1 MENVEN
7 INEDQPKSSN
17 KKKKTL
23 LLILLLLLLVLIGIA
38 IALPLLLI
46 KDEVKISDL
55 KLEQNVFKY
64 NENYLNAKVY
74 VFYDDDSEKEI
85 TLNDTYISQ
94 EDKEKFNIVGENHQI
109 TLTYENFS
117 KTFYI
122 TIVEAEFSPSEIDN
136 LVYSDQIV
144 EFNTKGWFFP
154 VTNLPEGASVSYN
167 IEGIIENQASYSLI
181 EPGTYIIEAI
191 ISKPNYKSLNI
202 NFTIKI
208 VDTSISIENFEKIE
222 DMYFTNVS
230 ADTTYIDFTKIVKIN
245 DKEGVFEIFA
255 DENLSTKFDKT
266 NITINAGEN
275 HYYLKV
281 FFEDNSITKVYDIVI
296 YKNGMFNIKFIL
308 NSETLDE
315 YQIEENKMIEQP
327 ALSKE
332 GYIITGWK
340 VDDELISFPYK
351 ISANT
356 TFDAVYQLIDYNIQK
371 SITGEGSIKLSK
383 ELANVGDE
391 ILITCNPNLGYEIS
405 KIYYKIDGQDQEI
418 EIENNKFVM
427 PAKNIIVYAEFVKIN
442 YAILKDGV
450 TNGDF
455 TVSKDSACFGEDIS
469 VSFMPNPG
477 YELEEVYYI
486 IEGGQEKIV
495 IENSHFIMPI
505 GNITIYVKYIPITYN
520 ITLILNDG
528 IIEGE
533 EIIYYTVE
541 SETFTLNKPT
551 KEGYSFLGWS
561 SDEIEIPQEEIVIE
575 KGTIGNKEY
584 IANWTI
590 NTYSIT
596 KGEMLNGSLEVV
608 QSAQFN
614 SSVTISINPD
624 EGYELDKVYYK
635 ENDEGNEI
643 TIYGNSFNMPANNVT
658 IYATFKAIEYD
669 ISKVEAENGT
679 FNISQSVGIIGDVI
693 LITPKPNEGFQLEK
707 IYYLINNEGEEILV
721 LDNKFNMPANDVTIY
736 VLFEK
741 IDYTI
746 SKSEEVNGTVN
757 ISKNIAN
764 INDLITVTT
773 QPNVGY
779 TLVRIYYKLQ
789 DSDDEIIISDG
800 SFIMPASNITIFA
813 EFKKV
818 DYTIAKSE
826 MTNGDIEISLLGA
839 NLGEEINITPKP
851 NLGYELDRLY
861 YILQDDSEEIEIIDN
876 TFIMPAGNLTVY
888 ATFKIIDYTITLDPA
903 EGTLVGSRTINYT
916 VESEDIVLEQPTRE
930 GYDFVGWSGTG
941 LDGIVKNV
949 TIQTGSTGDR
959 EYLANWEIKKFTIIW
974 QNEDGEELK
983 RDENVEY
990 GTLPTYDGTP
1000 TKQSTA
1006 QYDYEFAGWE
1016 PEVVVATENA
1026 TYKATYTPILRSYT
1040 IIFNNKN
1047 VTVMVDE
1054 QEINSGDKVEYGK
1067 TLNISYQETE
1077 GYHKTSFKVNDE
1089 EKESPCSIVVSGDVT
1104 ISYSE
1109 EINVYTVTL
1118 PTGEGYTIESDGTIV
1133 NHGQS
1138 FRFRVVLNDGYT
1150 QSSVVVKSNN
1160 NEISI
1165 EEGYYTILNIT
1176 ENQIVT
1182 VEGVVLNTYTITWN
1196 NYDGTPLLQTEVIHG
1211 QKPTYTGETPTKQSN
1226 AQYDYEFAG
1235 WEPEVV
1241 VATENATY
1249 KATYTP
1255 ILRSYTI
1262 IFNNKN
1268 VTVMVDEQEINS
1280 GDKVEYGKT
1289 LNISYQETEGYHKT
1303 SFKVNDEEKE
1313 SPCSIV
1319 VSGDVTISYS
1329 EEINVYTVTLPTG
1342 EGYTIESDGTIVN
1355 HGQSFR
1361 FRVVLNDG
1369 YTQSSV
1375 VVKSNNNE
1383 ISIEEG
1389 YYTILNITENQIV
1402 TVEGVVLNTYTI
1414 TWNNYDGTPLLQ
1426 TEVIHG
1432 QKPTYT
1438 GETPT
1443 KDKTEE
1449 FTYTFS
1455 DWDPK
1460 IVVAT
1465 EDTTYTAQF
1474 IETRN
1479 SYTVTFNSNGGS
1491 EVENI
1496 TKEYG
1501 SKIGTLPIPTFEG
1514 YDFVGWFTQL
1524 SGGEPI
1530 NEMTL
1535 ITTNITLYAH
1545 WVATS
1550 YNIDL
1555 NLDGG
1560 QISGDYKST
1569 YTIEDEN
1576 FVLPTPTK
1584 EGHNF
1589 LGWSKD
1595 GVGQP
1600 EVLVTV
1606 LKGTTGDL
1614 NYTAKWQ
1621 INQYTYTFYRYQG
1634 GDILKQETVN
1644 YGTNIVAPTN
1654 VIRASDNV
1662 SGINYNFTGWNQEVP
1677 STIGASNIEF
1687 YALYDEEN
1695 FSAGLNFV
1703 YSGLDGYYIVD
1714 KGSTTETNIIV
1725 PSTYTTL
1732 ENGKANVS
1740 EVAENG
1746 FSNMSDVTIITFN
1759 GEIEYIG
1766 AAAFANDDLLTNII
1780 GLDQIYSIPESA
1792 FEGCSSL
1799 TSFNIGEK
1807 VIIIGTNAFA
1817 NTGLTSVYIPSSVVS
1832 IENGA
1837 FENCYIENYS
1847 VSEDNLNYASYEG
1860 DLYNKNLTKLLLY
1873 ANGKTANTFSVPS
1886 FVNEIENYAFGGEN
1900 SLSRSLAKLSS
1911 NLQNIII
1918 PDNVTILNDY
1928 SLNSA
1933 LIVYTEFSN
1942 KPNGWSELSISQN
1955 EIYWNNEWEIQDNQP
1970 TIIIEASAF
1979 KTGVYQNWM
1988 SYISDETLFVDVV
2001 MPGSHDAG
2009 TKSITA
2015 ENLHTQSSGF
2025 YDQLTGGVRYFDMRV
2040 AEYNEIV
2047 RCIHA
2052 NSGDKIHDNN
2062 GTGIEFSTALNDMLR
2077 FVNENPSE
2085 IIILD
2090 FQHLWNDFEI
2100 QVVPMIEK
2108 SLSGKMLTKDKAT
2121 NYSSLTMGQLRQ
2133 WGVNFIVIAQD
2144 DSSQLSGVTS
2154 PNFDGHNWMYKRT
2167 ENLRSE
2173 YERSTHISSA
2183 SALIGIWPT
2192 YFNNFKE
2199 DQYNKIFV
2207 LQTQLTSGN
2216 GESNLVNREKSIRN
2230 DANKYFRGLK
2240 KNSTNLAK
2248 VNVIMR
2254 DFVVD
2259 DLDGVDSA
2267 QSGIQSVLF
2276 LNVYKNQIKSTE
2288 IERFKALIDFDT
2300 IDSW

>member
-7 INEDQPKSSN
+7 INEDQPKSSH

-23 LLILLLLLLVLIGIA
+23 LLILLLLLIVLIGIA

-117 KTFYI
+117 KAFYI

-202 NFTIKI
+202 NFTIRI
-208 VDTSISIENFEKIE
+208 ADTSISIENFEKIE

-245 DKEGVFEIFA
+245 DKEGIFEIFA
-255 DENLSTKFDKT
+255 DENLSTKLDKT

-281 FFEDNSITKVYDIVI
+281 FFEDNSITKVFDIVI

-315 YQIEENKMIEQP
+315 YQIEEDKVIEKP
-327 ALSKE
+327 DYTKE
-332 GYIITGWK
+332 GYLITGWE
-340 VDDELISFPYK
+340 VNGELVTFPYQ
-351 ISANT
+351 ISSNT
-356 TFDAVYQLIDYNIQK
+356 TFNAVYQLINYNIQQ
-371 SITGEGSIKLSK
+371 SITGEGSINLSK
-383 ELANVGDE
+383 ETANVGDE
-391 ILITCNPNLGYEIS
+391 ILITINPGLGFETS
-405 KIYYKIDGQDQEI
+405 KIYYKAEGQDEEI
-418 EIENNKFVM
+418 EIKDNKFNM
-427 PAKNIIVYAEFVKIN
+427 PAKNVIIYVEFVKSIYN
-442 YAILKDGV
+442 ISKNQVL
-450 TNGDF
+450 NGDF
-455 TVSKDSACFGEDIS
+455 TVSKNSASFGENIS
-469 VSFMPNPG
+469 ISFLPNPG
-477 YELEEVYYI
+477 YELEEVYYL
-486 IEGGQEKIV
+486 IEGSEEKNIV
-495 IENSHFIMPI
+495 ENSKFIMPI
-505 GNITIYVKYIPITYN
+505 GNITIYVNYTPIIYTIN
-520 ITLILNDG
+520 LILNDG
-528 IIEGE
+528 MIEGE
-533 EIIYYTVE
+533 ENINYTVE

-561 SDEIEIPQEEIVIE
+561 SDEIEVPQEKIVIE

-596 KGEMLNGSLEVV
+596 KGEILNGNLEIVP
-608 QSAQFN
+608 SAQFN
-614 SSVTISINPD
+614 SLVTISIIPN
-624 EGYELDKVYYK
+624 EGYELDKIYYK
-635 ENDEGNEI
+635 ENNEGNEI
-643 TIYGNSFNMPANNVT
+643 IINENSFNMPANDVT
-658 IYATFKAIEYD
+658 VYATFRAINYD
-669 ISKVEAENGT
+669 ILKAEIENGT
-679 FNISQSVGIIGDVI
+679 FNISQSSGIIGDEI
-693 LITPKPNEGFQLEK
+693 LVTPIPNQGYELDK
-707 IYYLINNEGEEILV
+707 IYYLVNNEGEEILIQ
-721 LDNKFNMPANDVTIY
+721 DNRFNMPANDVTIY
-736 VLFEK
+736 VVFEK

-746 SKSEEVNGTVN
+746 SKSEEVNGTIN

-888 ATFKIIDYTITLDPA
+888 ATFKTINYTITLDPA

-916 VESEDIVLEQPTRE
+916 VESEDIILEEPTRE

-1006 QYDYEFAGWE
+1006 QYDYKFAGWE

-1089 EKESPCSIVVSGDVT
+1089 EQESPYSVVVNEDVT

-1118 PTGEGYTIESDGTIV
+1118 PSGEGYTIESSGNQV

-1138 FRFRVVLNDGYT
+1138 FKFKLNLIEGYT
-1150 QSSVVVKSNN
+1150 QSNVVVKSNN

-1176 ENQIVT
+1176 GNQTVT

-1196 NYDGTPLLQTEVIHG
+1196 NYDGTPLLQTEV
-1211 QKPTYTGETPTKQSN
+1211 T
-1226 AQYDYEFAG
+1226 
-1235 WEPEVV
+1235 
-1241 VATENATY
+1241 
-1249 KATYTP
+1249 
-1255 ILRSYTI
+1255 
-1262 IFNNKN
+1262 
-1268 VTVMVDEQEINS
+1268 
-1280 GDKVEYGKT
+1280 
-1289 LNISYQETEGYHKT
+1289 
-1303 SFKVNDEEKE
+1303 
-1313 SPCSIV
+1313 
-1319 VSGDVTISYS
+1319 
-1329 EEINVYTVTLPTG
+1329 
-1342 EGYTIESDGTIVN
+1342 
-1355 HGQSFR
+1355 
-1361 FRVVLNDG
+1361 
-1369 YTQSSV
+1369 
-1375 VVKSNNNE
+1375 
-1383 ISIEEG
+1383 
-1389 YYTILNITENQIV
+1389 
-1402 TVEGVVLNTYTI
+1402 
-1414 TWNNYDGTPLLQ
+1414 
-1426 TEVIHG
+1426 HG

-1443 KDKTEE
+1443 KDKTQE

-1455 DWDPK
+1455 DWNPK

-1474 IETRN
+1474 IETKNR
-1479 SYTVTFNSNGGS
+1479 YTVTFNSNEGS

-1501 SKIGTLPIPTFEG
+1501 SEIGKLPIPTFEG

-1524 SGGEPI
+1524 SGGEQI

-1560 QISGDYKST
+1560 QISEEYKNT

-1584 EGHNF
+1584 EGYNF

-1621 INQYTYTFYRYQG
+1621 INQYTYTFYRYEG
-1634 GDILKQETVN
+1634 GDILKQETVD

-1662 SGINYNFTGWNQEVP
+1662 LGKNYNFTGWNQEVP

-1703 YSGLDGYYIVD
+1703 YSSLDGYYIVD
-1714 KGSTTETNIIV
+1714 KGSTTETSIIV

-1746 FSNMSDVTIITFN
+1746 FSNMNYVTIITFN

-1766 AAAFANDDLLTNII
+1766 AAAFANDALLTKII

-1799 TSFNIGEK
+1799 SSFNIGEK

-1832 IENGA
+1832 IENRA

-1886 FVNEIENYAFGGEN
+1886 FVNEIENYAFGTQN
-1900 SLSRSLAKLSS
+1900 NMYARSLTKS
-1911 NLQNIII
+1911 NTNIQNIII
-1918 PDNVTILNDY
+1918 PDNVIILNDY

-1955 EIYWNNEWEIQDNQP
+1955 EIYWNSEWVLQDNQP

-2009 TKSITA
+2009 TMSISAT
-2015 ENLHTQSSGF
+2015 NLHTQSSGF

-2040 AEYNEIV
+2040 AEYDGTV

-2052 NSGDKIHDNN
+2052 NSNDNINDTN
-2062 GTGIEFSTALNDMLR
+2062 GTGVEFAKVLSDIQRFLND
-2077 FVNENPSE
+2077 NPYE
-2085 IIILD
+2085 ILILD
-2090 FQHLWNDFEI
+2090 FQHIWNDFESK
-2100 QVVPMIEK
+2100 VVPMIEE
-2108 SLSGKMLTKDKAT
+2108 SLSGMMLTKDKAA
-2121 NYSSLTMGQLRQ
+2121 NYLSLTMGQLRQ
-2133 WGVNFIVIAQD
+2133 WGVNIILVAQD
-2144 DSSQLSGVTS
+2144 DSKELRGATM
-2154 PNFDGHNWMYKRT
+2154 PNFDQHNYMYKRT

-2173 YERSTHISSA
+2173 YDGDTHRSSA
-2183 SALIGIWPT
+2183 SDLIGIWPT
-2192 YFNNFKE
+2192 YFNNFTE
-2199 DQYNKIFV
+2199 DQYNKIFI
-2207 LQTQLTSGN
+2207 LQTQLTSGD
-2216 GESNLVNREKSIRN
+2216 LVSREKSIRN
-2230 DANKYFRGLK
+2230 DANKFFRNLK
-2240 KNSTNLAK
+2240 KDPTNLAK

-2259 DLDGVDSA
+2259 DLSGVDSA
-2267 QSGIQSVLF
+2267 QSSIQSIIF
-2276 LNVYKNQIKSTE
+2276 LNVYKNQIKETE
-2288 IERFKALIDFDT
+2288 LERFKLLIDFDT
-2300 IDSW
+2300 VDSWVTA

>member
-1 MENVEN
+1 M
-7 INEDQPKSSN
+7 
-17 KKKKTL
+17 
-23 LLILLLLLLVLIGIA
+23 
-38 IALPLLLI
+38 
-46 KDEVKISDL
+46 
-55 KLEQNVFKY
+55 
-64 NENYLNAKVY
+64 
-74 VFYDDDSEKEI
+74 
-85 TLNDTYISQ
+85 
-94 EDKEKFNIVGENHQI
+94 
-109 TLTYENFS
+109 
-117 KTFYI
+117 
-122 TIVEAEFSPSEIDN
+122 
-136 LVYSDQIV
+136 
-144 EFNTKGWFFP
+144 
-154 VTNLPEGASVSYN
+154 
-167 IEGIIENQASYSLI
+167 
-181 EPGTYIIEAI
+181 
-191 ISKPNYKSLNI
+191 
-202 NFTIKI
+202 
-208 VDTSISIENFEKIE
+208 
-222 DMYFTNVS
+222 
-230 ADTTYIDFTKIVKIN
+230 
-245 DKEGVFEIFA
+245 
-255 DENLSTKFDKT
+255 
-266 NITINAGEN
+266 
-275 HYYLKV
+275 
-281 FFEDNSITKVYDIVI
+281 
-296 YKNGMFNIKFIL
+296 
-308 NSETLDE
+308 
-315 YQIEENKMIEQP
+315 
-327 ALSKE
+327 
-332 GYIITGWK
+332 
-340 VDDELISFPYK
+340 
-351 ISANT
+351 
-356 TFDAVYQLIDYNIQK
+356 
-371 SITGEGSIKLSK
+371 
-383 ELANVGDE
+383 
-391 ILITCNPNLGYEIS
+391 
-405 KIYYKIDGQDQEI
+405 
-418 EIENNKFVM
+418 
-427 PAKNIIVYAEFVKIN
+427 
-442 YAILKDGV
+442 
-450 TNGDF
+450 
-455 TVSKDSACFGEDIS
+455 
-469 VSFMPNPG
+469 
-477 YELEEVYYI
+477 
-486 IEGGQEKIV
+486 
-495 IENSHFIMPI
+495 
-505 GNITIYVKYIPITYN
+505 
-520 ITLILNDG
+520 
-528 IIEGE
+528 
-533 EIIYYTVE
+533 
-541 SETFTLNKPT
+541 
-551 KEGYSFLGWS
+551 
-561 SDEIEIPQEEIVIE
+561 
-575 KGTIGNKEY
+575 
-584 IANWTI
+584 
-590 NTYSIT
+590 
-596 KGEMLNGSLEVV
+596 
-608 QSAQFN
+608 
-614 SSVTISINPD
+614 
-624 EGYELDKVYYK
+624 
-635 ENDEGNEI
+635 
-643 TIYGNSFNMPANNVT
+643 
-658 IYATFKAIEYD
+658 
-669 ISKVEAENGT
+669 
-679 FNISQSVGIIGDVI
+679 
-693 LITPKPNEGFQLEK
+693 
-707 IYYLINNEGEEILV
+707 
-721 LDNKFNMPANDVTIY
+721 
-736 VLFEK
+736 
-741 IDYTI
+741 
-746 SKSEEVNGTVN
+746 
-757 ISKNIAN
+757 
-764 INDLITVTT
+764 
-773 QPNVGY
+773 
-779 TLVRIYYKLQ
+779 
-789 DSDDEIIISDG
+789 
-800 SFIMPASNITIFA
+800 
-813 EFKKV
+813 
-818 DYTIAKSE
+818 
-826 MTNGDIEISLLGA
+826 
-839 NLGEEINITPKP
+839 
-851 NLGYELDRLY
+851 
-861 YILQDDSEEIEIIDN
+861 
-876 TFIMPAGNLTVY
+876 
-888 ATFKIIDYTITLDPA
+888 
-903 EGTLVGSRTINYT
+903 VGSRTINYT

-930 GYDFVGWSGTG
+930 GYNFIGWSGTG
-941 LDGIVKNV
+941 LDEIVKEV

-1054 QEINSGDKVEYGK
+1054 QEINSGDKVEHGK

-1118 PTGEGYTIESDGTIV
+1118 PSGEGYTIESFGNQV

-1138 FRFRVVLNDGYT
+1138 FKFKLNLIEGYT
-1150 QSSVVVKSNN
+1150 QSNVVVKSNN

-1196 NYDGTPLLQTEVIHG
+1196 NYDGTPLLQTEV
-1211 QKPTYTGETPTKQSN
+1211 T
-1226 AQYDYEFAG
+1226 
-1235 WEPEVV
+1235 
-1241 VATENATY
+1241 
-1249 KATYTP
+1249 
-1255 ILRSYTI
+1255 
-1262 IFNNKN
+1262 
-1268 VTVMVDEQEINS
+1268 
-1280 GDKVEYGKT
+1280 
-1289 LNISYQETEGYHKT
+1289 
-1303 SFKVNDEEKE
+1303 
-1313 SPCSIV
+1313 
-1319 VSGDVTISYS
+1319 
-1329 EEINVYTVTLPTG
+1329 
-1342 EGYTIESDGTIVN
+1342 
-1355 HGQSFR
+1355 
-1361 FRVVLNDG
+1361 
-1369 YTQSSV
+1369 
-1375 VVKSNNNE
+1375 
-1383 ISIEEG
+1383 
-1389 YYTILNITENQIV
+1389 
-1402 TVEGVVLNTYTI
+1402 
-1414 TWNNYDGTPLLQ
+1414 
-1426 TEVIHG
+1426 HG

-1443 KDKTEE
+1443 KDKTQE

-1455 DWDPK
+1455 DWNPK

-1524 SGGEPI
+1524 SGGEQI

-1535 ITTNITLYAH
+1535 ITTNITLCAR
-1545 WVATS
+1545 WVAIS

-1584 EGHNF
+1584 EGYNF

-1606 LKGTTGDL
+1606 SKGTTGDL

-1621 INQYTYTFYRYQG
+1621 INQYTYTFYRYEG
-1634 GDILKQETVN
+1634 GDILKQETVD
-1644 YGTNIVAPTN
+1644 YGSNIVAPTN

-1662 SGINYNFTGWNQEVP
+1662 LGINYNFTGWNQEVP

-1703 YSGLDGYYIVD
+1703 YSSLDGYYIVD

-1766 AAAFANDDLLTNII
+1766 AAAFANDALLTNII

-1837 FENCYIENYS
+1837 FENCYIKNYS

-1886 FVNEIENYAFGGEN
+1886 FVNEIENYAFGTQN
-1900 SLSRSLAKLSS
+1900 NMYARSLTKS
-1911 NLQNIII
+1911 NTNIQNIII
-1918 PDNVTILNDY
+1918 PDNVIILNDY

-1955 EIYWNNEWEIQDNQP
+1955 EIYWNSEWEIQDNQP

-2040 AEYNEIV
+2040 AEYNGTV

-2052 NSGDKIHDNN
+2052 NSGDPRNSSN
-2062 GTGIEFSTALNDMLR
+2062 GTGIEFETVLSDMLR

-2090 FQHLWNDFEI
+2090 FQHLWNDFEDL
-2100 QVVPMIEK
+2100 VVPMIKER
-2108 SLSGKMLTKDKAT
+2108 LTGKMLTKDKAK
-2121 NYSSLTMGQLRQ
+2121 NYLNLTMGQLRN
-2133 WGVNFIVIAQD
+2133 WGVNFIVIVQD
-2144 DSSQLSGVTS
+2144 DNNELKSSHILGETVSA
-2154 PNFDGHNWMYKRT
+2154 PNFDGYDWMYKRT

-2173 YERSTHISSA
+2173 YDGDTHRSSA
-2183 SALIGIWPT
+2183 SALIGKWPT
-2192 YFNNFKE
+2192 YFNNFTE
-2199 DQYNKIFV
+2199 NQYNKIFI
-2207 LQTQLTSGN
+2207 LQTQLTSGD
-2216 GESNLVNREKSIRN
+2216 LVSREKSIRN

-2240 KNSTNLAK
+2240 NNSTNLAK

-2276 LNVYKNQIKSTE
+2276 LNVYKNQIKTTE

-2300 IDSW
+2300 IYSWEIA

>member
-191 ISKPNYKSLNI
+191 ISRPNYKSLNI

-222 DMYFTNVS
+222 DMYFTNIS

-255 DENLSTKFDKT
+255 DENLSTKLDKT

-371 SITGEGSIKLSK
+371 SITGEGSIELSK
-383 ELANVGDE
+383 ETANVGDE
-391 ILITCNPNLGYEIS
+391 ILIRINPNLGYEIS

-427 PAKNIIVYAEFVKIN
+427 PAKNIIVYVEFVKIN

-561 SDEIEIPQEEIVIE
+561 SDEIEVPQEEIVIE

-707 IYYLINNEGEEILV
+707 IYYLINNEGEEILIQ
-721 LDNKFNMPANDVTIY
+721 DNKFNMPANDVTIY
-736 VLFEK
+736 VLFKK

-851 NLGYELDRLY
+851 NLGYKLDRLY

-888 ATFKIIDYTITLDPA
+888 ATFEIINYTITLDPA
-903 EGTLVGSRTINYT
+903 EGNLIGNNTINYT

-1026 TYKATYTPILRSYT
+1026 TYKATY
-1040 IIFNNKN
+1040 
-1047 VTVMVDE
+1047 
-1054 QEINSGDKVEYGK
+1054 
-1067 TLNISYQETE
+1067 
-1077 GYHKTSFKVNDE
+1077 
-1089 EKESPCSIVVSGDVT
+1089 
-1104 ISYSE
+1104 
-1109 EINVYTVTL
+1109 
-1118 PTGEGYTIESDGTIV
+1118 
-1133 NHGQS
+1133 
-1138 FRFRVVLNDGYT
+1138 
-1150 QSSVVVKSNN
+1150 
-1160 NEISI
+1160 
-1165 EEGYYTILNIT
+1165 
-1176 ENQIVT
+1176 
-1182 VEGVVLNTYTITWN
+1182 
-1196 NYDGTPLLQTEVIHG
+1196 
-1211 QKPTYTGETPTKQSN
+1211 
-1226 AQYDYEFAG
+1226 
-1235 WEPEVV
+1235 
-1241 VATENATY
+1241 
-1249 KATYTP
+1249 
-1255 ILRSYTI
+1255 
-1262 IFNNKN
+1262 
-1268 VTVMVDEQEINS
+1268 
-1280 GDKVEYGKT
+1280 
-1289 LNISYQETEGYHKT
+1289 
-1303 SFKVNDEEKE
+1303 
-1313 SPCSIV
+1313 
-1319 VSGDVTISYS
+1319 
-1329 EEINVYTVTLPTG
+1329 
-1342 EGYTIESDGTIVN
+1342 
-1355 HGQSFR
+1355 
-1361 FRVVLNDG
+1361 
-1369 YTQSSV
+1369 
-1375 VVKSNNNE
+1375 
-1383 ISIEEG
+1383 
-1389 YYTILNITENQIV
+1389 
-1402 TVEGVVLNTYTI
+1402 
-1414 TWNNYDGTPLLQ
+1414 
-1426 TEVIHG
+1426 
-1432 QKPTYT
+1432 
-1438 GETPT
+1438 
-1443 KDKTEE
+1443 
-1449 FTYTFS
+1449 
-1455 DWDPK
+1455 
-1460 IVVAT
+1460 
-1465 EDTTYTAQF
+1465 
-1474 IETRN
+1474 
-1479 SYTVTFNSNGGS
+1479 
-1491 EVENI
+1491 
-1496 TKEYG
+1496 
-1501 SKIGTLPIPTFEG
+1501 
-1514 YDFVGWFTQL
+1514 
-1524 SGGEPI
+1524 
-1530 NEMTL
+1530 
-1535 ITTNITLYAH
+1535 
-1545 WVATS
+1545 
-1550 YNIDL
+1550 
-1555 NLDGG
+1555 
-1560 QISGDYKST
+1560 
-1569 YTIEDEN
+1569 
-1576 FVLPTPTK
+1576 
-1584 EGHNF
+1584 
-1589 LGWSKD
+1589 
-1595 GVGQP
+1595 
-1600 EVLVTV
+1600 
-1606 LKGTTGDL
+1606 
-1614 NYTAKWQ
+1614 
-1621 INQYTYTFYRYQG
+1621 RY
-1634 GDILKQETVN
+1634 
-1644 YGTNIVAPTN
+1644 
-1654 VIRASDNV
+1654 
-1662 SGINYNFTGWNQEVP
+1662 
-1677 STIGASNIEF
+1677 
-1687 YALYDEEN
+1687 
-1695 FSAGLNFV
+1695 
-1703 YSGLDGYYIVD
+1703 
-1714 KGSTTETNIIV
+1714 
-1725 PSTYTTL
+1725 
-1732 ENGKANVS
+1732 
-1740 EVAENG
+1740 
-1746 FSNMSDVTIITFN
+1746 
-1759 GEIEYIG
+1759 
-1766 AAAFANDDLLTNII
+1766 
-1780 GLDQIYSIPESA
+1780 
-1792 FEGCSSL
+1792 
-1799 TSFNIGEK
+1799 
-1807 VIIIGTNAFA
+1807 
-1817 NTGLTSVYIPSSVVS
+1817 
-1832 IENGA
+1832 
-1837 FENCYIENYS
+1837 
-1847 VSEDNLNYASYEG
+1847 
-1860 DLYNKNLTKLLLY
+1860 
-1873 ANGKTANTFSVPS
+1873 
-1886 FVNEIENYAFGGEN
+1886 
-1900 SLSRSLAKLSS
+1900 
-1911 NLQNIII
+1911 
-1918 PDNVTILNDY
+1918 
-1928 SLNSA
+1928 
-1933 LIVYTEFSN
+1933 
-1942 KPNGWSELSISQN
+1942 
-1955 EIYWNNEWEIQDNQP
+1955 
-1970 TIIIEASAF
+1970 
-1979 KTGVYQNWM
+1979 
-1988 SYISDETLFVDVV
+1988 
-2001 MPGSHDAG
+2001 
-2009 TKSITA
+2009 
-2015 ENLHTQSSGF
+2015 
-2025 YDQLTGGVRYFDMRV
+2025 
-2040 AEYNEIV
+2040 
-2047 RCIHA
+2047 
-2052 NSGDKIHDNN
+2052 
-2062 GTGIEFSTALNDMLR
+2062 
-2077 FVNENPSE
+2077 
-2085 IIILD
+2085 
-2090 FQHLWNDFEI
+2090 
-2100 QVVPMIEK
+2100 
-2108 SLSGKMLTKDKAT
+2108 
-2121 NYSSLTMGQLRQ
+2121 
-2133 WGVNFIVIAQD
+2133 
-2144 DSSQLSGVTS
+2144 
-2154 PNFDGHNWMYKRT
+2154 
-2167 ENLRSE
+2167 
-2173 YERSTHISSA
+2173 
-2183 SALIGIWPT
+2183 
-2192 YFNNFKE
+2192 
-2199 DQYNKIFV
+2199 
-2207 LQTQLTSGN
+2207 
-2216 GESNLVNREKSIRN
+2216 
-2230 DANKYFRGLK
+2230 
-2240 KNSTNLAK
+2240 
-2248 VNVIMR
+2248 
-2254 DFVVD
+2254 
-2259 DLDGVDSA
+2259 
-2267 QSGIQSVLF
+2267 
-2276 LNVYKNQIKSTE
+2276 
-2288 IERFKALIDFDT
+2288 
-2300 IDSW
+2300 

>member
-7 INEDQPKSSN
+7 INEDQPKSSH

-117 KTFYI
+117 KAFYI

-191 ISKPNYKSLNI
+191 ISKPNYESLNI
-202 NFTIKI
+202 NFTIRI

-245 DKEGVFEIFA
+245 DKEGIFEIFA
-255 DENLSTKFDKT
+255 DENLSTKLDKT

-315 YQIEENKMIEQP
+315 YQIEEDKVIEKP
-327 ALSKE
+327 DYTKE
-332 GYIITGWK
+332 GYLITGWE
-340 VDDELISFPYK
+340 VNGESVTFPYQ
-351 ISANT
+351 ISSNT
-356 TFDAVYQLIDYNIQK
+356 TFNAVYQLINYNIQQ
-371 SITGEGSIKLSK
+371 SITGEGSINLSK
-383 ELANVGDE
+383 ETANVGDE
-391 ILITCNPNLGYEIS
+391 ILITINPGLGFEIS
-405 KIYYKIDGQDQEI
+405 KIYYKAEGQDEEI
-418 EIENNKFVM
+418 EIKDNKFNM
-427 PAKNIIVYAEFVKIN
+427 PAKNVIIYVEFVKSIYN
-442 YAILKDGV
+442 ISKNQVL
-450 TNGDF
+450 NGDF
-455 TVSKDSACFGEDIS
+455 TVSKNSASFGENIS
-469 VSFMPNPG
+469 ISFLPNPG
-477 YELEEVYYI
+477 YELEEVYYL
-486 IEGGQEKIV
+486 IEGSEEKNIV
-495 IENSHFIMPI
+495 ENSKFIMPI
-505 GNITIYVKYIPITYN
+505 GNITIYVNYRPIIYTIN
-520 ITLILNDG
+520 LILNDG
-528 IIEGE
+528 MIEGE
-533 EIIYYTVE
+533 ENINYTVE

-561 SDEIEIPQEEIVIE
+561 SDEIEVPQEKIVIE

-596 KGEMLNGSLEVV
+596 KGEILNGNLEIVP
-608 QSAQFN
+608 SAQFN
-614 SSVTISINPD
+614 SLVTISIIPN
-624 EGYELDKVYYK
+624 EGYELDKIYYK
-635 ENDEGNEI
+635 ENNEGNEI
-643 TIYGNSFNMPANNVT
+643 IINENSFNMPANDVT
-658 IYATFKAIEYD
+658 VYATFRAINYD
-669 ISKVEAENGT
+669 ILKAEIENGT
-679 FNISQSVGIIGDVI
+679 FNISQSSGIIGDEI
-693 LITPKPNEGFQLEK
+693 LVTPIPNQGYELDK
-707 IYYLINNEGEEILV
+707 IYYLVNNEGEEILIQ
-721 LDNKFNMPANDVTIY
+721 DNRFNMPANDVTIY
-736 VLFEK
+736 VVFEK

-888 ATFKIIDYTITLDPA
+888 ATFKIINYTITLDPA

-916 VESEDIVLEQPTRE
+916 VESEDIILEEPTRE

-1089 EKESPCSIVVSGDVT
+1089 EQESPYSVVVNEDVT

-1118 PTGEGYTIESDGTIV
+1118 PSGKGYTIESSGNQV

-1138 FRFRVVLNDGYT
+1138 FKFKLNLIEGYT
-1150 QSSVVVKSNN
+1150 QSNVVVKSNN

-1165 EEGYYTILNIT
+1165 EEGYYTILNIA

-1196 NYDGTPLLQTEVIHG
+1196 NYDGTPLLQTEV
-1211 QKPTYTGETPTKQSN
+1211 T
-1226 AQYDYEFAG
+1226 
-1235 WEPEVV
+1235 
-1241 VATENATY
+1241 
-1249 KATYTP
+1249 
-1255 ILRSYTI
+1255 
-1262 IFNNKN
+1262 
-1268 VTVMVDEQEINS
+1268 
-1280 GDKVEYGKT
+1280 
-1289 LNISYQETEGYHKT
+1289 
-1303 SFKVNDEEKE
+1303 
-1313 SPCSIV
+1313 
-1319 VSGDVTISYS
+1319 
-1329 EEINVYTVTLPTG
+1329 
-1342 EGYTIESDGTIVN
+1342 
-1355 HGQSFR
+1355 
-1361 FRVVLNDG
+1361 
-1369 YTQSSV
+1369 
-1375 VVKSNNNE
+1375 
-1383 ISIEEG
+1383 
-1389 YYTILNITENQIV
+1389 
-1402 TVEGVVLNTYTI
+1402 
-1414 TWNNYDGTPLLQ
+1414 
-1426 TEVIHG
+1426 HG

-1443 KDKTEE
+1443 KDKTQE

-1455 DWDPK
+1455 DWNPK

-1479 SYTVTFNSNGGS
+1479 IYTVTFNSNGGS

-1501 SKIGTLPIPTFEG
+1501 SEIGTLPIPTFEG

-1524 SGGEPI
+1524 SGGEQI

-1535 ITTNITLYAH
+1535 ITTNITLCAR
-1545 WVATS
+1545 WVAIS

-1584 EGHNF
+1584 EGYNF

-1703 YSGLDGYYIVD
+1703 YSSLDGYYIVD

-1746 FSNMSDVTIITFN
+1746 FSNMNDVTIITFN

-1766 AAAFANDDLLTNII
+1766 AAAFANDALLTNII

-1799 TSFNIGEK
+1799 SSFNIGEK

-1886 FVNEIENYAFGGEN
+1886 FVNEIENYAFGTQN
-1900 SLSRSLAKLSS
+1900 NMYARSLTKS
-1911 NLQNIII
+1911 NTNIQNIII
-1918 PDNVTILNDY
+1918 PDNVIILNDY

-1955 EIYWNNEWEIQDNQP
+1955 EIYWNSEWVLQDNQP

-2009 TKSITA
+2009 TMSISATD
-2015 ENLHTQSSGF
+2015 LHTQSSGF

-2040 AEYNEIV
+2040 AKYNGTV

-2052 NSGDKIHDNN
+2052 NSGDPIDSTN
-2062 GTGIEFSTALNDMLR
+2062 GTGIEFETVLSDMLR

-2090 FQHLWNDFEI
+2090 FQHLWNDFES
-2100 QVVPMIEK
+2100 QVVPMIEE

-2144 DSSQLSGVTS
+2144 DSSELRGVPA
-2154 PNFDGHNWMYKRT
+2154 PNFDGYDWMYKRT

-2173 YERSTHISSA
+2173 YDGDTHRSSA
-2183 SALIGIWPT
+2183 SDLIAIWPS
-2192 YFNNFKE
+2192 YFNNFTE
-2199 DQYNKIFV
+2199 DQYNKVFV
-2207 LQTQLTSGN
+2207 LQTQLTAESGSEVL
-2216 GESNLVNREKSIRN
+2216 GAEKNLVEREKSIRN
-2230 DANKYFRGLK
+2230 DANKFFRNLK
-2240 KNSTNLAK
+2240 NDPANLAK

-2259 DLDGVDSA
+2259 DLSGVDSA
-2267 QSGIQSVLF
+2267 QSSIQSIIF
-2276 LNVYKNQIKSTE
+2276 LNVYKNQIKETE
-2288 IERFKALIDFDT
+2288 LERFKLLIDFDT
-2300 IDSW
+2300 VDSWATA